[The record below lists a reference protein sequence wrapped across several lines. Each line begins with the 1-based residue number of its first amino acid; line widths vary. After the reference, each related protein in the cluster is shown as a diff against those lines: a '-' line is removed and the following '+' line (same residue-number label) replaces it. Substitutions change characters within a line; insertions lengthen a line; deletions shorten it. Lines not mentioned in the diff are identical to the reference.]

1 MNNAERSV
9 FWICVILTM
18 AMAFAALMIALPRVC
33 DIHSSINFDYQTMI
47 VTIFGIFITALI
59 GWQIWATIIS
69 RDEIRRIQEAADRI
83 TRLETELDTQRNI
96 FTRRN
101 FELQELVEAHV
112 RMNNAINASFH
123 SESYAHLANAIIH
136 FLNSNVS
143 LQYRPLLQ
151 ALLGLSNALVLLE
164 SEGDEED
171 ISSFLEDT
179 SDYDELYD
187 DIVAAIHRREEDI
200 REIHR
205 GIIGIREDRLE
216 LRDRLQ
222 SRQSTP
228 N

>member
-1 MNNAERSV
+1 MSDNERNI

-18 AMAFAALMIALPRVC
+18 AMAFTAMMIALPRVC
-33 DIHSSINFDYQTMI
+33 DVHSSINFDYQTMI
-47 VTIFGIFITALI
+47 VTISGIFITVLI

-69 RDEIRRIQEAADRI
+69 RDEIRRVQEAADRI

-112 RMNNAINASFH
+112 RMNNAQNASLY
-123 SESYAHLANAIIH
+123 SESYEHFANAVIH

-143 LQYRPLLQ
+143 LQYRPFQQTLI
-151 ALLGLSNALVLLE
+151 GLSDSLIDLEGKGSEDDINAFL
-164 SEGDEED
+164 GDM
-171 ISSFLEDT
+171 S
-179 SDYDELYD
+179 LYD
-187 DIVAAIHRREEDI
+187 NLYDAVIAAIHRREEDI
-200 REIHR
+200 RNLHR
-205 GIIGIREDRLE
+205 DVIGLRENRLE

-222 SRQSTP
+222 SRQSP

>member
-1 MNNAERSV
+1 MSDNERSI

-18 AMAFAALMIALPRVC
+18 AMAFTALMIALPRVC
-33 DIHSSINFDYQTMI
+33 DIHSNINFDYQTMI
-47 VTIFGIFITALI
+47 VTILGIFITVLI

-69 RDEIRRIQEAADRI
+69 RDEIRRVQEAADRI

-112 RMNNAINASFH
+112 HMNNAINASFH
-123 SESYAHLANAIIH
+123 SESYVHLANAIIH

-151 ALLGLSNALVLLE
+151 ALLGLSDALVLLE
-164 SEGDEED
+164 SEGDEDD
-171 ISSFLEDT
+171 IRSFLEDT

-200 REIHR
+200 RDIHR
-205 GIIGIREDRLE
+205 EIIGIREDRLE